1 VSTTRTDLI
10 AMAET
15 LRRARGH
22 LMAAVND
29 PCADAQRFAAA
40 AATARGTLRAVVHY
54 EQRQRGT
61 SEEARYGHE

>member
-1 VSTTRTDLI
+1 MNTTRTDLI

-15 LRRARGH
+15 LRRAHGH

-29 PCADAQRFAAA
+29 PCADARRFAAA
-40 AATARGTLRAVVHY
+40 AATARGTLRAVV
-54 EQRQRGT
+54 ECAQRRGT

>member
-15 LRRARGH
+15 LRRAHGH

-40 AATARGTLRAVVHY
+40 AATARGTLRPVV
-54 EQRQRGT
+54 ECAQRRGT

>member
-15 LRRARGH
+15 LRRAHGH

-40 AATARGTLRAVVHY
+40 AATARGALRAVV
-54 EQRQRGT
+54 ECAQRRGT
-61 SEEARYGHE
+61 SEESRYGHE

>member
-22 LMAAVND
+22 LLAAVND

-40 AATARGTLRAVVHY
+40 AATARGALRAVV
-54 EQRQRGT
+54 ECAQRQRGT

>member
-1 VSTTRTDLI
+1 VNTTRTDLI

-15 LRRARGH
+15 LRRAHGH

-29 PCADAQRFAAA
+29 PCADARRFAAA
-40 AATARGTLRAVVHY
+40 AATARGTLRAVV
-54 EQRQRGT
+54 ECAQRRGT

>member
-1 VSTTRTDLI
+1 MNTTRTDLI

-15 LRRARGH
+15 LRRAHGH

-40 AATARGTLRAVVHY
+40 AATARGALRAVV
-54 EQRQRGT
+54 ECAQRRGT
-61 SEEARYGHE
+61 SEESRYGHE

>member
-1 VSTTRTDLI
+1 MNTTRTDLI

-22 LMAAVND
+22 LLAAVND
-29 PCADAQRFAAA
+29 PCADAQRYAVA
-40 AATARGTLRAVVHY
+40 AATARGALRAVVHY
-54 EQRQRGT
+54 EQQRRAT

>member
-1 VSTTRTDLI
+1 VNTTRTDLI

-15 LRRARGH
+15 LRRAHGH

-29 PCADAQRFAAA
+29 PCADAQRYAAA
-40 AATARGTLRAVVHY
+40 AATARGALRAVV
-54 EQRQRGT
+54 ECAQRRGT

>member
-1 VSTTRTDLI
+1 MNTTRTDLI

-15 LRRARGH
+15 LRRAHGH

-29 PCADAQRFAAA
+29 PRADAQRYAAA
-40 AATARGTLRAVVHY
+40 AATARGALRAVV
-54 EQRQRGT
+54 ECAQRRGA

>member
-1 VSTTRTDLI
+1 MNTTRTGLI

-15 LRRARGH
+15 LRRAHGH

-40 AATARGTLRAVVHY
+40 AATARGALRAVV
-54 EQRQRGT
+54 ECAQRRGT

>member
-1 VSTTRTDLI
+1 MSTTRADLI

-40 AATARGTLRAVVHY
+40 AATARGTLRAVVKCA
-54 EQRQRGT
+54 QRRGT

>member
-1 VSTTRTDLI
+1 MNTTRTDLI

-22 LMAAVND
+22 LLAAVND

-40 AATARGTLRAVVHY
+40 AATARGTLRAVV
-54 EQRQRGT
+54 ECVQRRGA

>member
-1 VSTTRTDLI
+1 MNTTRTDLI

-15 LRRARGH
+15 LRRAHGH

-29 PCADAQRFAAA
+29 PCADARRYAAA

-54 EQRQRGT
+54 EQRRGT

>member
-1 VSTTRTDLI
+1 VSTTRADLI

-22 LMAAVND
+22 LLAAISD
-29 PCADAQRFAAA
+29 PRADAQCYEVAARFA
-40 AATARGTLRAVVHY
+40 RGHVRRVVDC
-54 EQRQRGT
+54 ERRRGT